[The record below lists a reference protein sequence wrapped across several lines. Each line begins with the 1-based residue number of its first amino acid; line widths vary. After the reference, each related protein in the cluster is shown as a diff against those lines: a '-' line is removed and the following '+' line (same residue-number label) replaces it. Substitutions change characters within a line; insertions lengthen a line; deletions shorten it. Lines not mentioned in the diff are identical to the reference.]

1 VEKIA
6 WIGVAGAFGAL
17 ARYELGGLVQRIG
30 GATFPWS
37 TLAINLLG
45 CLLFGLVASLA
56 EGRGLIS
63 PDLRTILLAGFMG
76 AFTTFSTFAFET
88 AAFFGDGQ
96 WALGGANIAAQV
108 MAGLAAMFA
117 GQALGRLLI

>member
-1 VEKIA
+1 MA

-17 ARYELGGLVQRIG
+17 ARYELGALVQKIG

-37 TLAINLLG
+37 TLVINVLG
-45 CLLFGLVASLA
+45 CLLFGLIWSLA
-56 EGRGLIS
+56 EGRGLIT
-63 PDLRTILLAGFMG
+63 PDLRTILLVGFMG

-88 AAFFGDGQ
+88 EAFFRDGQ
-96 WALGGANIAAQV
+96 WVSGLANVGSQV
-108 MAGLAAMFA
+108 IIGLAAMFI